1 MSTAIIKLSETGDLK
16 RIQDLW
22 LTSGNCAANSNNMET
37 TQLNLSSFWGLFLV
51 TGTASALSLVIYLS
65 RLLWKFSREQSD
77 ATDSGNSAPRGKRF
91 IIKSFASYVNESS
104 IGREKKKGSSSSE
117 KKKKKNVAYPQDAS
131 TSSEQRSQLQQSS
144 PFSPESPS
152 SSQIAP
158 SDQSQQHHMDS
169 TDPLQCPP

>member
-65 RLLWKFSREQSD
+65 RLLLQFSRLPSD
-77 ATDSGNSAPRGKRF
+77 APESTNSGSRGKRF
-91 IIKSFASYVNESS
+91 IKSFASYVDESAV
-104 IGREKKKGSSSSE
+104 GRDKKRGPNSGGKKKKNGAYPPDQSSSSE
-117 KKKKKNVAYPQDAS
+117 HRCVCTCGLKD
-131 TSSEQRSQLQQSS
+131 
-144 PFSPESPS
+144 
-152 SSQIAP
+152 
-158 SDQSQQHHMDS
+158 
-169 TDPLQCPP
+169 